1 MVRKDQNLEENLKV
15 MGKIIL
21 DIEDSQIKL
30 EDKAVTPLM
39 LGNINAAI
47 HTKIDL
53 LNSKL
58 NQDLVYYFPN

>member
-21 DIEDSQIKL
+21 DIEDNQIKL